1 MRQEFEQIINRL
13 GWIRSRLDE
22 YIQDKGGITDEAE
35 SILEYVNCIGS
46 IPDLGNLRNG
56 IEVFAGNTEIE
67 RLPECFADATQ
78 VFTSM
83 YKFAK
88 GCTALKSVPRLYTD
102 NVTTFVYAFYGCT
115 ALEEIDGLLTD
126 SATTLGECF
135 HNCSSLV
142 AINSPLDVSSIV
154 SQLDTTFTGCAN
166 LEYLRFSGSLC
177 ADIWLSGAP
186 KLTLDSLLSVI
197 DSLADLN
204 QLAVPTTKK
213 ITFGARNKAKLSA
226 AQLAL
231 VTDKGWTLG

>member
-1 MRQEFEQIINRL
+1 MSGPVL
-13 GWIRSRLDE
+13 S
-22 YIQDKGGITDEAE
+22 E
-35 SILEYVNCIGS
+35 SILDHVNCIGS
-46 IPDLGNLRNG
+46 IPDLGNIRNG

-88 GCTALKSVPRLYTD
+88 GCTALKSVPRLYTN
-102 NVTTFVYAFYGCT
+102 NVTTFVYAFYGCA

-142 AINSPLDVSSIV
+142 AINSSLNVSSIV

-166 LEYLRFSGSLC
+166 LEDLEFSGSLKV
-177 ADIWLSGAP
+177 DTWLSGAP

-204 QLAVPTTKK
+204 QLAVPTNKK

>member
-1 MRQEFEQIINRL
+1 MSGPVL
-13 GWIRSRLDE
+13 
-22 YIQDKGGITDEAE
+22 AE
-35 SILEYVNCIGS
+35 SILDHVNCIGS
-46 IPDLGNLRNG
+46 IPDLGNIRNG

-88 GCTALKSVPRLYTD
+88 GCTALKSVPRLYTN
-102 NVTTFVYAFYGCT
+102 NVTTFVYAFYGCA

-142 AINSPLDVSSIV
+142 AINSSLNVSSIV

-166 LEYLRFSGSLC
+166 LEDLEFSGSLKV
-177 ADIWLSGAP
+177 DTWLSGAP

-204 QLAVPTTKK
+204 QLAVPTNKK